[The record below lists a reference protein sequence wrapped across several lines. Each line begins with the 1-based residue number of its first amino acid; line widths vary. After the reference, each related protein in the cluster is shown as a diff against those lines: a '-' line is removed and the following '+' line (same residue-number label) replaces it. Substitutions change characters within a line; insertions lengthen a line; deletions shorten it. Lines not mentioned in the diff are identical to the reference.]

1 MDANKPFRE
10 TCIALLQSMA
20 EEEVAW
26 RKCYAS
32 TKLLGVEKGKP
43 KAIPVFVY
51 FFREK
56 RKEEYAVLY
65 VGLNQVGDRC
75 YTPKELL
82 SYLRQASAIYKFKEP
97 KQCEEL
103 N

>member
-1 MDANKPFRE
+1 M
-10 TCIALLQSMA
+10 S
-20 EEEVAW
+20 EEEVTW

-32 TKLLGVEKGKP
+32 TKLMGVEKGKR

-51 FFREK
+51 FFREN

-65 VGLNQVGDRC
+65 VGLNQIGDRC
-75 YTPKELL
+75 HTPKELR
-82 SYLRQASAIYKFKEP
+82 SYLMQASRIHKFKEP